1 MYKRQGDIVG
11 ASNQLSI
18 ETEAE
23 LQIPNSDFETWSE
36 KFVWKG
42 TGKPGSIDIYTFY
55 PYEAVSYTHLREA
68 RRPMN
73 LVRRTRF
80 DSANR
85 RSC

>member
-1 MYKRQGDIVG
+1 MG

-42 TGKPGSIDIYTFY
+42 TGKPGSIDIYTFTLMRI
-55 PYEAVSYTHLREA
+55 VIWILGGVHR
-68 RRPMN
+68 MI
-73 LVRRTRF
+73 
-80 DSANR
+80 
-85 RSC
+85 